1 MLPDLSRVQRRQAIS
16 LTPLIDVVFILLL
29 FFMLSSSFIK
39 LKQINLPAAAQAAQS
54 SDEVLLITLHS
65 GGTAFSAAG
74 QHYEVTDQSALT
86 NLVTQNPHT
95 IFALDVE
102 PQVSTQSM
110 LTLLDNLKR
119 AGAINVSLTGVL
131 P

>member
-1 MLPDLSRVQRRQAIS
+1 MLPDLSRVKRRQAIS

-39 LKQINLPAAAQAAQS
+39 LKQINLPAAAQATES
-54 SDEVLLITLHS
+54 PDEVLVVTLHT
-65 GGTAFSAAG
+65 GGNSFTAAG
-74 QHYEVTDQSALT
+74 QRYGISDQTSLT
-86 NLVTQNPHT
+86 QLVAQNPHA

-102 PQVSTQSM
+102 KQVSTQAM
-110 LTLLDNLKR
+110 LTLLDNFKQ
-119 AGAINVSLTGVL
+119 AGATNVSLTGVL

>member
-39 LKQINLPAAAQAAQS
+39 LKQINLPAATQAAES
-54 SDEVLLITLHS
+54 SDDVLLITLHA

-74 QHYEVTDQSALT
+74 QRYDLSDRSALT
-86 NLVTQNPHT
+86 DLIMRNPHT

-110 LTLLDNLKR
+110 LTLLDNFKR
-119 AGAINVSLTGVL
+119 AGALNVSLTGVM